1 MHIIS
6 KILYGLAVTGITCCT
21 ATAVFAQTQ
30 TDDATNTFSPY
41 SLYGL
46 GDLAK
51 PGIAYNLGMGG
62 VGTGIRTPRVI
73 NFINPAA
80 LTAQDSLSFMF
91 DFGIENQNYY
101 SVNYSAGEKQSSAGN
116 NMNIHH
122 IVMSFPIYNRVI
134 VGFGLLPYSSVG
146 YDVQKKEND
155 DKIIA
160 ETGHTYYRYAGEGGI
175 TQGVLSVGVPVG
187 KRLSLGGQAQY
198 YFGSIDRYSI
208 VDFETGTGH
217 ADLTSGQLLKVGNF
231 GFSLGAQYEHPLKN
245 NLVLTVGATY
255 QFATKIGT
263 RKIDFAYTTNGSLA
277 DTVAWN
283 TNTDGLMSL
292 PATIGAGFSLHR
304 FDRWMFAL
312 DYVFQ
317 DWRNSGFENQ
327 SPTKTFK
334 VTPSHLVR
342 TGFEWIPSRMD
353 FRNYFKRCSYRIG
366 LSYENTYMQF
376 SGHNINN
383 ISATMG
389 LGFPINR
396 WNNSVNFSAEVGR
409 RGTTRD
415 DLIRETYVK
424 FSFSFSVYDIWFIKP
439 KIE

>member
-1 MHIIS
+1 M
-6 KILYGLAVTGITCCT
+6 AVTGIMCCT
-21 ATAVFAQTQ
+21 ATAVFAQ

-62 VGTGIRTPRVI
+62 VGTGVRTPRVI

-101 SVNYSAGEKQSSAGN
+101 LTNYVAGKKQTSAAN

-122 IVMSFPIYNRVI
+122 IVMSFPVYKRII

-146 YDVQKKEND
+146 YDIQRKENRD
-155 DKIIA
+155 EIIA
-160 ETGHTYYRYAGEGGI
+160 ETGHTSYRYTGEGGI
-175 TQGVLSVGVPVG
+175 TQGMLSIGVPIG
-187 KRLSLGGQAQY
+187 KRFSLGGQVQY

-208 VDFETGTGH
+208 VDFEAGSGSS
-217 ADLTSGQLLKVGNF
+217 DLTTGQQLKVGNF

-255 QFATKIGT
+255 QFATKIG
-263 RKIDFAYTTNGSLA
+263 KKEIDFAYTTGSLV

-283 TNTDGLMSL
+283 TNTGNLMSL
-292 PATIGAGFSLHR
+292 PSTISAGFSLHK
-304 FDRWMFAL
+304 FNQWMFAL

-327 SPTKTFK
+327 SFTQKTFT

-342 TGFEWIPSRMD
+342 TGFEWIPSRTD
-353 FRNYFKRCSYRIG
+353 FRNYFKRCSYRVG

-383 ISATMG
+383 ASATIG

-409 RGTTRD
+409 RGTTTD
-415 DLIRETYVK
+415 NLIRETYVK
-424 FSFSFSVYDIWFIKP
+424 FSFSFSIYDIWFIRP

>member
-6 KILYGLAVTGITCCT
+6 KISHGLAVTGIMCCA
-21 ATAVFAQTQ
+21 ATAVFAQ
-30 TDDATNTFSPY
+30 TDDATNTFTPY

-46 GDLAK
+46 GDLTR

-62 VGTGIRTPRVI
+62 VGTGVRTPRMI
-73 NFINPAA
+73 NLVNPAA
-80 LTAQDSLSFMF
+80 LTAHDSLAFMF

-101 SVNYSAGEKQSSAGN
+101 STNYTAGKKQTSAAN

-122 IVMSFPIYNRVI
+122 IVMSFPVYKRVI

-146 YDVQKKEND
+146 YDMQRMEKSDNV
-155 DKIIA
+155 IA
-160 ETGHTYYRYAGEGGI
+160 NMGHTRYRYTGEGGI
-175 TQGVLSVGVPVG
+175 TQGVLSVGVPIG

-208 VDFETGTGH
+208 VDFEEGSGYS
-217 ADLTSGQLLKVGNF
+217 DLTTGQLLKVGNF
-231 GFSLGAQYEHPLKN
+231 GFSLGAQYEQPLKN
-245 NLVLTVGATY
+245 DLVLTVGATW
-255 QFATKIGT
+255 QFATKIGK
-263 RKIDFAYTTNGSLA
+263 REIDFAYTTTSSLV

-283 TNTDGLMSL
+283 TNTGDLMSL
-292 PATIGAGFSLHR
+292 PATVSAGFSLHK

-317 DWRNSGFENQ
+317 DWRNSGFEKQ
-327 SPTKTFK
+327 SFMQKTFK

-342 TGFEWIPSRMD
+342 TGFEWIPSRTN
-353 FRNYFKRCSYRIG
+353 FRNYFKRCSYRAG
-366 LSYENTYMQF
+366 FSYENTYMQF
-376 SGHNINN
+376 SGYNINDV
-383 ISATMG
+383 SATIG
-389 LGFPINR
+389 VGFPINR

-409 RGTTRD
+409 RGTTRN